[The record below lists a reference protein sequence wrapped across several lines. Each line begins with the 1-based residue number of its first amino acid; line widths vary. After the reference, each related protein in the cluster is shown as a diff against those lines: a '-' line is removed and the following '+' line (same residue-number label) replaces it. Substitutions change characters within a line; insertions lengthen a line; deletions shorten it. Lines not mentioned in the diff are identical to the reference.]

1 MNVPQF
7 VYDKVL
13 DDSNHLTANWNLWYS
28 QLIAQLNE
36 NFGPQGLVMPSLDQ
50 ASIDLLTQATNGTM
64 IYNTTTNKA
73 MVNVNGTFVN
83 FP

>member
-28 QLIAQLNE
+28 QLITQLNE
-36 NFGPQGLVMPSLDQ
+36 NFGPAGLVMPSLDQ
-50 ASIDLLTQATNGTM
+50 DSINLLTQAANGTM